1 MKLKTLMM
9 SAAIS
14 ALIAGNAVA
23 QTDTTDPAPTDGTVA
38 GTADV
43 GASGDTAVA
52 PEFTSISE
60 MTVGDLVG
68 QNVYGPDGDTVG
80 DIDYVVGQGG
90 GALAV
95 VGIGGFLGLGEYT
108 VALPL
113 SDFGYDAS
121 QQMVT
126 LDTTKDE
133 LKQQAEF
140 DESDVESLPD
150 ETPLAGLVGNGD
162 AGVSPTMTDEAPE
175 EDAATMDSAVPG
187 DDAGAVD
194 DMETEGTADTEMGID
209 DAASDD
215 AAAPGDAPADTEMGT
230 DDAASDDAA
239 APGDAPADTEMTT
252 EENAEDGEAVTTE

>member
-23 QTDTTDPAPTDGTVA
+23 QTDTTDTTPTDGTVA

-43 GASGDTAVA
+43 DASGAAAVA

-68 QNVYGPDGDTVG
+68 QNVYGPDGGTVG
-80 DIDYVVGQGG
+80 DIDYVVGQDG

-126 LDTTKDE
+126 LNTTKDE

-150 ETPLAGLVGNGD
+150 ETPLADLVGSGD
-162 AGVSPTMTDEAPE
+162 AGGSPAMTDEAPE
-175 EDAATMDSAVPG
+175 DATTMDSAVPG

-194 DMETEGTADTEMGID
+194 GVDGMETDGT
-209 DAASDD
+209 
-215 AAAPGDAPADTEMGT
+215 ADTEMGT
-230 DDAASDDAA
+230 DDAVSDDAA

>member
-23 QTDTTDPAPTDGTVA
+23 QTDTTDTTATDGTVA

-43 GASGDTAVA
+43 DASGAAAVA
-52 PEFTSISE
+52 PQFTSISE

-68 QNVYGPDGDTVG
+68 QNVYGPDGGTIG

-113 SDFGYDAS
+113 NEFAYDAS

-126 LDTTKDE
+126 LDTTKE
-133 LKQQAEF
+133 ALKERAEF

-150 ETPLAGLVGNGD
+150 ETPLADLVDSAD
-162 AGVSPTMTDEAPE
+162 ADGSPAMTDEAPD
-175 EDAATMDSAVPG
+175 DATTMDGAVTG
-187 DDAGAVD
+187 DDQGAADGVESD
-194 DMETEGTADTEMGID
+194 GMET
-209 DAASDD
+209 DATPD
-215 AAAPGDAPADTEMGT
+215 AEIGT

-239 APGDAPADTEMTT
+239 APDEVPADTEMST
-252 EENAEDGEAVTTE
+252 EEKVEDGETVTTE